1 MADRENHSDL
11 LKGYKSI
18 IGKRVWL
25 DFIGEFGIVINF
37 SLFLQSL
44 HILLDDGEEIIV
56 LNDAVTVI
64 EEIEYIDEFLK
75 INQLNYLIDKSLD
88 CLDRNMFMT
97 YSDELIKLK
106 NYIRSG
112 GEI

>member
-1 MADRENHSDL
+1 MTGRENHSDL
-11 LKGYKSI
+11 LKGYESI
-18 IGKRVWL
+18 VGKRVWL
-25 DFIGEFGIVINF
+25 DFIGEFGIVINS

-44 HILLDDGEEIIV
+44 YILLDDGEEIVV
-56 LNDAVTVI
+56 LKDTVTVI